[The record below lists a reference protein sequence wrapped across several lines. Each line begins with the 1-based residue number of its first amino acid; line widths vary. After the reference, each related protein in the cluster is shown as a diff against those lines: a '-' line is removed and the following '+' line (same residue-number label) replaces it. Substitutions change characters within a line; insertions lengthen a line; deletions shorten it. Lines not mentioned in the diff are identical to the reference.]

1 MAIIAEGLDF
11 FNPLSLP
18 KDLMDLTGVGAPD

>member
-1 MAIIAEGLDF
+1 MAYLAEGIDF

-18 KDLMDLTGVGAPD
+18 KDLMDITGIGAPD